1 MMRRLA
7 ILVFKT
13 LDGVMQEPKL
23 MERILEAASSKEA
36 VNQKD
41 LEILFI
47 LHEDKLYRLTMFE
60 PKS

>member
-13 LDGVMQEPKL
+13 LDGVVQEPKL

-36 VNQKD
+36 VNS
-41 LEILFI
+41 F
-47 LHEDKLYRLTMFE
+47 T
-60 PKS
+60 SSA